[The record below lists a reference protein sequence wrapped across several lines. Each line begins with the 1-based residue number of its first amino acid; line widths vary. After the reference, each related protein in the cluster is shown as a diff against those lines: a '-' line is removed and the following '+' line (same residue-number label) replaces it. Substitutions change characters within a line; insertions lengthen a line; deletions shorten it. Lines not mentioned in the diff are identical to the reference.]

1 MNEDLEKLI
10 QGVPGVVYRF
20 RISADGD
27 RRFLFLSEGVRDLY
41 GCSPQEGCEKIGPM
55 LDCVLEEDRARLHDT
70 VEQSRNQLTPW
81 FHEFRIRSRSG
92 DVKWIRGQSQPAAQ
106 EDGSVI
112 WSGLFV
118 DVSHIKNTELQ
129 LLRLQKMYR
138 AVMEVHQ
145 HVSRPTDLEQMYHHI
160 CRTSVELGGMKMAW
174 IGVLRADGQKLAAAA
189 KLTVPLGL

>member
-20 RISADGD
+20 RISADGE

-81 FHEFRIRSRSG
+81 FHEFRIRSRS
-92 DVKWIRGQSQPAAQ
+92 VARSWARRSRSFASSTAICTYSSA
-106 EDGSVI
+106 
-112 WSGLFV
+112 SGA
-118 DVSHIKNTELQ
+118 DNCG
-129 LLRLQKMYR
+129 
-138 AVMEVHQ
+138 
-145 HVSRPTDLEQMYHHI
+145 RPI
-160 CRTSVELGGMKMAW
+160 
-174 IGVLRADGQKLAAAA
+174 
-189 KLTVPLGL
+189 